1 MITKHLTLLLFI
13 GLAWGQEEWIYY
25 NNYGLLI
32 SESATHRIRPDNSET
47 ELYKDGLSLL
57 DISEDEETFLYESY
71 NNIYKVN
78 SSTVDTLELQNIFY
92 YARFTQIENEIIY
105 YKPTIG
111 QWGKDKIYKYS
122 FNDNETTLLADSLY
136 RFANPHS
143 LMSPSKDKFAYF
155 KSDFSSS
162 GYYQLYVV
170 DIQSGQ
176 ETFLD
181 SIQNSVNIW
190 MPPNYYWATD
200 GFLYLNIANN
210 NGLHLYKI
218 HSSDTE
224 IPLEQVTEGNIYLRL
239 LGSHSTHLDK
249 LLLTSFS
256 DSVISNLYVYELETG
271 QLSYI
276 DSIQG
281 EYPTTQTWAKDNS
294 KVAIGS
300 QLSLWESYTSIQIYD
315 FTNDTI
321 IVLSDSAE
329 PLFWLGGQELG
340 INNNLESMPSNYFLG
355 QNFPNPFN
363 PTTTI
368 GYNLS
373 ENSHVNITIYD
384 ILGNKVNNL
393 ITANKSLGY
402 KSIKWDATNYRG
414 QPVSAGVYL
423 YSIEAGDFRQTKK
436 MILLK

>member
-1 MITKHLTLLLFI
+1 MKINKQVIFLGFILIISIVAYNLIPNFEREQFNPDLVEEISSGTITTTTI
-13 GLAWGQEEWIYY
+13 NTEENDIVK
-25 NNYGLLI
+25 
-32 SESATHRIRPDNSET
+32 E
-47 ELYKDGLSLL
+47 DG

-78 SSTVDTLELQNIFY
+78 SSTIDTLELQTPFY

-111 QWGKDKIYKYS
+111 LWGKDKIYKYS
-122 FNDNETTLLADSLY
+122 FSDNETTLLADSLY

-143 LMSPSKDKFAYF
+143 IIMSPSKDKFAYF
-155 KSDFSSS
+155 KSDFSNS

-224 IPLEQVTEGNIYLRL
+224 MPLEQVTEGNIYLRL

-256 DSVISNLYVYELETG
+256 DSVVSNLYVYELENG

-300 QLSLWESYTSIQIYD
+300 QLSLWESYTSIQVYD

-329 PLFWLGGQELG
+329 PLFWLGGQELD
-340 INNNLESMPSNYFLG
+340 IRSNL
-355 QNFPNPFN
+355 
-363 PTTTI
+363 
-368 GYNLS
+368 
-373 ENSHVNITIYD
+373 
-384 ILGNKVNNL
+384 
-393 ITANKSLGY
+393 
-402 KSIKWDATNYRG
+402 
-414 QPVSAGVYL
+414 GV
-423 YSIEAGDFRQTKK
+423 SIEFPATAT
-436 MILLK
+436 ILAFCFC

>member
-1 MITKHLTLLLFI
+1 MYRYFSLLLFL
-13 GLAWGQEEWIYY
+13 GLAWGQDEWIYY
-25 NNYGLLI
+25 NYYGLLI
-32 SESATHRIRPDNSET
+32 SESSTHRIRPDNSET
-47 ELYKDGLSLL
+47 ELYMDSLSLL
-57 DISEDEETFLYESY
+57 DISGDEETFLYELY
-71 NNIYKVN
+71 NNIYQIN
-78 SSTVDTLELQNIFY
+78 ANTVDTLELQNPFY
-92 YARFTQIENEIIY
+92 HARFTQIENEIIY

-155 KSDFSSS
+155 KSDFSNS

-200 GFLYLNIANN
+200 GYLYLNIANN

-239 LGSHSTHLDK
+239 LGSHNTHLDK

-281 EYPTTQTWAKDNS
+281 EHPTTQTWAKDNS

-340 INNNLESMPSNYFLG
+340 INNNLESKPSNYFLG
-355 QNFPNPFN
+355 QDFP
-363 PTTTI
+363 
-368 GYNLS
+368 
-373 ENSHVNITIYD
+373 
-384 ILGNKVNNL
+384 
-393 ITANKSLGY
+393 
-402 KSIKWDATNYRG
+402 
-414 QPVSAGVYL
+414 
-423 YSIEAGDFRQTKK
+423 
-436 MILLK
+436 

>member
-1 MITKHLTLLLFI
+1 MLII
-13 GLAWGQEEWIYY
+13 SACVGQDEWIYY

-32 SESATHRIRPDNSET
+32 SESATHRIRPDNSDT

-78 SSTVDTLELQNIFY
+78 SSTIDTLELQNPFY

-136 RFANPHS
+136 RFANSHI

-162 GYYQLYVV
+162 EYYQLYVV

-176 ETFLD
+176 EIFLD

-249 LLLTSFS
+249 LCFS
-256 DSVISNLYVYELETG
+256 SRKGFY
-271 QLSYI
+271 
-276 DSIQG
+276 
-281 EYPTTQTWAKDNS
+281 
-294 KVAIGS
+294 
-300 QLSLWESYTSIQIYD
+300 
-315 FTNDTI
+315 
-321 IVLSDSAE
+321 
-329 PLFWLGGQELG
+329 
-340 INNNLESMPSNYFLG
+340 
-355 QNFPNPFN
+355 
-363 PTTTI
+363 
-368 GYNLS
+368 
-373 ENSHVNITIYD
+373 
-384 ILGNKVNNL
+384 
-393 ITANKSLGY
+393 
-402 KSIKWDATNYRG
+402 
-414 QPVSAGVYL
+414 
-423 YSIEAGDFRQTKK
+423 
-436 MILLK
+436 

>member
-1 MITKHLTLLLFI
+1 MTKHLALLLFI

-32 SESATHRIRPDNSET
+32 SESATHRIRPDNSDT

-78 SSTVDTLELQNIFY
+78 SSTIDTLELQTPFY

-111 QWGKDKIYKYS
+111 LWGKDKIYKYS
-122 FNDNETTLLADSLY
+122 FSDNETTLLADSLY

-143 LMSPSKDKFAYF
+143 IIMSPSKDKFAYF
-155 KSDFSSS
+155 KSDFSNS

-224 IPLEQVTEGNIYLRL
+224 MPLEQVTEGNIYLRL

-340 INNNLESMPSNYFLG
+340 IKSNLGLTPSNYLLS

-363 PTTTI
+363 PITTI
-368 GYNLS
+368 RYELPEDS
-373 ENSHVNITIYD
+373 FVNVTIYD
-384 ILGNKVNNL
+384 MLGNVVNNL
-393 ITANKSLGY
+393 INANQLSGY
-402 KSIKWDATNYRG
+402 ESIQWDATNNQG
-414 QPVSAGVYL
+414 KTVSAGVYL
-423 YSIEAGDFRQTKK
+423 YKIQAGDFIDTKK

>member
-1 MITKHLTLLLFI
+1 MC
-13 GLAWGQEEWIYY
+13 
-25 NNYGLLI
+25 
-32 SESATHRIRPDNSET
+32 IRD
-47 ELYKDGLSLL
+47 
-57 DISEDEETFLYESY
+57 
-71 NNIYKVN
+71 
-78 SSTVDTLELQNIFY
+78 
-92 YARFTQIENEIIY
+92 R
-105 YKPTIG
+105 
-111 QWGKDKIYKYS
+111 
-122 FNDNETTLLADSLY
+122 
-136 RFANPHS
+136 
-143 LMSPSKDKFAYF
+143 
-155 KSDFSSS
+155 
-162 GYYQLYVV
+162 LYVV

-218 HSSDTE
+218 HGSDTE

-239 LGSHSTHLDK
+239 LGSHSAHLDK

-329 PLFWLGGQELG
+329 PLFWLGGQELD
-340 INNNLESMPSNYFLG
+340 IKSNLDLTHSNYLLS

-363 PTTTI
+363 PITTI
-368 GYNLS
+368 RYELTEDS
-373 ENSHVNITIYD
+373 FVDVTVYD
-384 ILGNKVNNL
+384 MLGNV
-393 ITANKSLGY
+393 A
-402 KSIKWDATNYRG
+402 
-414 QPVSAGVYL
+414 VSYTHL
-423 YSIEAGDFRQTKK
+423 T
-436 MILLK
+436 LPTT